1 MAYVTTYLYCLY
13 AAAAIERETGKVVIS
28 CGPVM
33 FKMSPAESAEL
44 ARQIAVALEAAGDI
58 PDHLPEILPP
68 LTPAQLAEGDA
79 CEERR

>member
-1 MAYVTTYLYCLY
+1 MAYVTTYLYALD
-13 AAAAIERETGKVVIS
+13 AAAAIEPETGKVVIS

-33 FKMSPAESAEL
+33 FKMDPAESAEL

-68 LTPAQLAEGDA
+68 LTPAQLDEGDLTA
-79 CEERR
+79 ELR